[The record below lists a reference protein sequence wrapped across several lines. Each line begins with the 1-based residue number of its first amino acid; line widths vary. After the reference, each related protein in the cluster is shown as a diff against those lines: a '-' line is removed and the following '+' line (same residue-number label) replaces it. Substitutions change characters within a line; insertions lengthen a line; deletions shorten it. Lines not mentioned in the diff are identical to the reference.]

1 MHKRPK
7 LQEAIE
13 VLQSLS
19 AANEDCA
26 SALTEYHEMV
36 SEGNEF
42 FAARIIVDI
51 VDHYYHI
58 LDTKGIAHG

>member
-7 LQEAIE
+7 LQEAID
-13 VLQSLS
+13 VLQKLS
-19 AANEDCA
+19 PKNEDCN
-26 SALTEYHEMV
+26 SALTEYYEMV
-36 SEGNEF
+36 NEGEEF
-42 FAARIIVDI
+42 FAARMVVDI

>member
-7 LQEAIE
+7 LQEAIS
-13 VLQSLS
+13 VLQKLS
-19 AANEDCA
+19 TENEDCA
-26 SALTEYHEMV
+26 SALSEYREMV
-36 SEGNEF
+36 SSGDEF
-42 FAARIIVDI
+42 FAARMVVDI

>member
-7 LQEAIE
+7 LQEAID
-13 VLQSLS
+13 VLQNLS
-19 AANEDCA
+19 AKNEDCY
-26 SALTEYHEMV
+26 SALTEYYEMV
-36 SEGNEF
+36 NEGEEF
-42 FAARIIVDI
+42 FAARMVVDM

>member
-13 VLQSLS
+13 VLQKLS
-19 AANEDCA
+19 NKNEDCD

-36 SEGNEF
+36 AEGQEF
-42 FAARIIVDI
+42 FAARMIVDM